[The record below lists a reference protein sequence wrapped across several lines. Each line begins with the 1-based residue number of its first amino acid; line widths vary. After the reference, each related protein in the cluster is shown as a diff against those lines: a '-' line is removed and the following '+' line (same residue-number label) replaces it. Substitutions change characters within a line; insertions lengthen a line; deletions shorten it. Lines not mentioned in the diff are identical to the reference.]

1 MWPYTLFAW
10 LNSLAWRTGASEI
23 VPGIWVGRPN
33 ISAYGSVVDLTAELP
48 VRADVHVPMLDLALP
63 SSEQISAAVSAISR
77 MASRRPTL
85 VCCALGYSRS
95 AASVAAWLVADGRAA
110 GIPEA
115 VEMVRKARPQ
125 VVLSPAMVAR
135 LTQWAE
141 TRNADSF
148 L

>member
-1 MWPYTLFAW
+1 
-10 LNSLAWRTGASEI
+10 
-23 VPGIWVGRPN
+23 
-33 ISAYGSVVDLTAELP
+33 
-48 VRADVHVPMLDLALP
+48 MLDLALP

-110 GIPEA
+110 GIPTA